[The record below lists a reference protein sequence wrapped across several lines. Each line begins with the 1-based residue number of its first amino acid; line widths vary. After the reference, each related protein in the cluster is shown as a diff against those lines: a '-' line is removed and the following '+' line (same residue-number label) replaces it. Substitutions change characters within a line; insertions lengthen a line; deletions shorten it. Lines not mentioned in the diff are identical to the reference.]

1 MGEKYFDKKFAGFY
15 VWIFLLFWAFPLYPF
30 LHTQGTTIVDSTGQ
44 EIILRGLGLGAWL
57 VQEGYQLHIP
67 GYGSPSDIENKI
79 VDLISRESAER
90 FYQKYIQ
97 NYVTEEDIKKIA
109 EWGFN
114 SIRLPFHYRMFEPEG
129 QAGIRP
135 EDPFVF
141 LDRVLSWCKKY
152 RLYLILDMHCA
163 PGGQN
168 KDNISDS
175 DGKEARLWTD
185 PIMQDKTVTIWRKI
199 AARYAD
205 EVWIGGYDL
214 LNEPVLPSGHS
225 SSELRA
231 LYIRIAHAIR
241 EVDPHHIVFIE
252 GNWYAT
258 DFSGLTPPFD
268 ANMVYAFHKYWNETS
283 EGSISNYL
291 NLRNQTGRP
300 IWLGESGENSNV
312 WFSEV
317 IRLLE
322 SLRIGWNWWTHKKVE
337 TLTSPYS
344 VPISSAYQSIL
355 NYWESGGVK
364 PSPTFA
370 ESTLMDL
377 AEALRLEHCEFHP
390 DVVDALIREPLE
402 PKGTRVPFKP
412 HPIPGVIPAVEYDLG
427 GNGVAYSDKV
437 VKNTTGSP
445 TSPTHWNSGGKYR
458 NDGVDIESSLHAEIP
473 YNVGWIESKEW
484 LHYTVNVTLS
494 GKYRVIF
501 WTSAVSA
508 GGSIRL
514 WIDEKAKG
522 TVSVPSTGAWK
533 KWDTVTLPDIELV
546 SGDHKIKVEAVQGGF
561 NLLSIEFQ
569 LDSAYVPE
577 EHTLEP
583 VNSGLFW
590 GQNFPSPF
598 MDCTQIPL
606 FVSIPQHVQL
616 EIFNLLGE
624 HVLTLYNG
632 ECSPGFLSISWH
644 GQNETGRKVAAGFY
658 LCRIQAKGIQKVKK
672 LLFLGTPR

>member
-1 MGEKYFDKKFAGFY
+1 MVKKQNYLLNSF
-15 VWIFLLFWAFPLYPF
+15 WIFLLFYTFPLHAF
-30 LHTQGTTIVDSTGQ
+30 LHTQGTDIVDSTGQ
-44 EIILRGLGLGAWL
+44 AIILRGLGLGAWL
-57 VQEGYQLHIP
+57 VQEGYQLHVP
-67 GYGSPSDIENKI
+67 GYGSPSDIEKKI
-79 VDLISRESAER
+79 LDLIGEEAKEE

-97 NYVTEEDIKKIA
+97 NYVTEQDIQRIA

-141 LDRVLSWCKKY
+141 LDRILGWCKKY

-185 PIMQDKTVTIWRKI
+185 PAMQKKTVEIWQKI
-199 AARYAD
+199 AAHYAN
-205 EVWIGGYDL
+205 EIWIGGYDL

-231 LYIRIAHAIR
+231 LYIRIAKAIR
-241 EVDPHHIVFIE
+241 EVDPNHILFIE

-268 ANMVYAFHKYWNETS
+268 DNLVYAFHKYWNETS
-283 EGSISNYL
+283 QGSISNYL

-317 IRLLE
+317 IRVLE
-322 SLRIGWNWWTHKKVE
+322 SLRIGWNWWTHKKIE

-344 VPISSAYQSIL
+344 VPISSAYQTIL
-355 NYWESGGVK
+355 NYWETGGIK
-364 PSPTFA
+364 PSPSFA
-370 ESTLMDL
+370 KSTLMDL
-377 AEALRLEHCEFHP
+377 AEILRLEHCKFRP

-402 PKGTRVPFKP
+402 PKGKTLPFQL
-412 HPIPGVIPAVEYDLG
+412 HAIPGVIPAVEYDLG

-445 TSPTHWNSGGKYR
+445 TSATYWNSGGEYR
-458 NDGVDIESSLHAEIP
+458 NDGVDIESSLHSEIP
-473 YNVGWIESKEW
+473 YNVGWIESGEW
-484 LHYTVNVTLS
+484 LKYTVHVTTS

-501 WTSAVSA
+501 WTSALSK
-508 GGSIRL
+508 GGTIQL
-514 WIDEKAKG
+514 WVDGNAKG
-522 TVSVPSTGAWK
+522 SVFTPVTGAWK
-533 KWDTVTLPDIELV
+533 KWGSVSLSEIELLAGEHV
-546 SGDHKIKVEAVQGGF
+546 LKIEAVQGGF

-577 EHTLEP
+577 GQTLEP
-583 VNSGLFW
+583 VNSGLWW

-598 MDCTQIPL
+598 SDCTQIPV
-606 FVSIPQHVQL
+606 FVSTLQHIQL
-616 EIFNLLGE
+616 EILNILGE
-624 HVLTLYNG
+624 HILTLYDGN
-632 ECSPGFLSISWH
+632 CSPGFLSIPWN
-644 GQNETGRKVAAGFY
+644 GENETGHKVAAGFY
-658 LCRIQAKGIQKVKK
+658 VCRIRAKGSQKIKK
-672 LLFLGTPR
+672 LIFLGR